1 VVSSQTFDPF
11 EGDKRL
17 FLVFSPSEVDDR
29 FDGQLLCMNDYKE
42 GFVERD
48 LVLYEIFEKGM
59 SRVAGE
65 PLSQVDADSLRMRYG
80 VGAGEYVAVLVGK
93 DGTEKARWNDPV
105 PPGELFRQVDAMPMR
120 QQEAAR
126 TDGGDAPAAGA

>member
-11 EGDKRL
+11 EGEKRL
-17 FLVFSPSEVDDR
+17 FLVFSPTEEDDR

-48 LVLYEIFEKGM
+48 LVLYEIFEQGE

-65 PLSQVDADSLRMRYG
+65 PLSQVDADSLRMRFG
-80 VGAGEYVAVLVGK
+80 IGSGEYVAVLVGK
-93 DGTEKARWNDPV
+93 DGTEKTRWMEPV
-105 PPGELFRQVDAMPMR
+105 PPGELFRRVDAMPMR
-120 QQEAAR
+120 QQETAGSADEP
-126 TDGGDAPAAGA
+126 TAGA